1 MNTRQLSY
9 VLSIAETGSLSAAAR
24 ELHISQPALSK
35 YLSELEEELGTELF
49 LHHKKHL
56 YPTSAGKIYLEA
68 ANRIIAVKEQTYQII
83 SELSSGYQK
92 TITIGVTPLRGSI
105 AIARIFNQFHRRYPN
120 VKIEMKER
128 YMAGLRKAV
137 LDHSVDLALGTCNDP
152 DETDIVHTSF
162 HEEDLVLFVP
172 SFHPLAYQASQDLDH
187 LTSIDI
193 RKFQDT
199 PFLLATESSTI
210 RQTADVIFQQN
221 QMQPTVVYE
230 ADNNLILKHM
240 AAQGAGIAILSRNH
254 IEPSKNLVY
263 FNMKPNYSVHLTI
276 MSAVDHVLSE
286 EERFLIIL
294 NYLQEAENR
303 NYRFN
308 PNQNARELIDE
319 FQLYNAERR
328 AHIWTPRS

>member
-9 VLSIAETGSLSAAAR
+9 ILSIAETGSLSAAAK
-24 ELHISQPALSK
+24 ELGVSQPALSK

-49 LHHKKHL
+49 LRHKKHL
-56 YPTSAGKIYLEA
+56 YPTSAGKVYLDA
-68 ANRIIAVKEQTYQII
+68 ANRIIAVKEQTYQMI
-83 SELSSGYQK
+83 SELSGGYQK

-128 YMAGLRKAV
+128 YMAGLRKAIM
-137 LDHSVDLALGTCNDP
+137 DHTVDLALGTCNDP
-152 DETDIVHTSF
+152 DEPGIVHTSF

-172 SFHPLAYQASQDLDH
+172 SFHPLAYQASRDLAH

-199 PFLLATESSTI
+199 PFLLATENSTI

-221 QMQPTVVYE
+221 GMQPTVVYE

-240 AAQGAGIAILSRNH
+240 AAQGAGIAILARNH
-254 IEPSKNLVY
+254 MEPSKNLVY

-286 EERFLIIL
+286 EERFLIAL
-294 NYLQEAENR
+294 NYLQETDNP

-308 PNQNARELIDE
+308 PNQNAKELIEE
-319 FQLYNAERR
+319 FQLYDTEKRD
-328 AHIWTPRS
+328 HIWTPRL